1 MKEKHKN
8 INDIYCN
15 SNSWEALDIKVSKLN
30 PSRIFILVDEN
41 TRELCLPLFL
51 NKNRYNSDF
60 EILEIPSG
68 EINKN
73 IETCL
78 KLWNQLSDKGAD
90 RNSLIIN
97 LGGGVI
103 TDMGGFVAST
113 FKRGISFINI
123 PTTLLSMVDASIG
136 GKNGVDLGMIKNQI
150 GIIRNP
156 EMVLIDTAFLK
167 TLASNQITSGFA
179 EMLKHGLIHSDKY
192 WNNVKVIDEN
202 DIENL
207 EDLLWK
213 SVLIKNEIISKD
225 PFEKGIRKTLNYGH
239 TLGHAIESYCLESNK
254 QNTLLHGEA
263 VAIGMVL
270 ATYTSNKL
278 IGFPEETLN
287 DISFHILNKFPKTNF
302 DDSAINEIINLLKYD
317 KKNDKGKVLFVL
329 LEDIGLPK
337 INCEV
342 PNKLI
347 IEAFEYYK
355 NITVRQKR

>member
-8 INDIYCN
+8 INGVYCN
-15 SNSWEALDIKVSKLN
+15 SNSWEALEIKVSKLN
-30 PSRIFILVDEN
+30 PSKIFILVDEN
-41 TRELCLPLFL
+41 TREHCLPLFL

-60 EILEIPSG
+60 EILEISSG
-68 EINKN
+68 ELNKN

-78 KLWNQLSDKGAD
+78 KLWNQLSDKVAD

-113 FKRGISFINI
+113 FKRGIAFINI

-136 GKNGVDLGMIKNQI
+136 GKNGVDLGMLKNQI

-156 EMVLIDTAFLK
+156 EMVLIDTGFLK
-167 TLASNQITSGFA
+167 TLANHQITSGYA
-179 EMLKHGLIHSDKY
+179 EMLKHGLIHSTKY
-192 WNNVKVIDEN
+192 WNEVKAINETN
-202 DIENL
+202 IEKL

-213 SVLIKNEIISKD
+213 SVLIKNEVITED

-239 TLGHAIESYCLESNK
+239 TLGHAIESYCLKNTNTK
-254 QNTLLHGEA
+254 TLLHGEA
-263 VAIGMVL
+263 VAIGMIL
-270 ATYTSNKL
+270 ATYISNKL
-278 IGFPEETLN
+278 IDFPEETLN
-287 DISFHILNKFPKTNF
+287 EINYHILKKFPRTTF
-302 DDSAINEIINLLKYD
+302 DDSAVNEIISLLKYD

-329 LEDIGLPK
+329 LKDIGLPE

-347 IEAFEYYK
+347 IKAFEYYK
-355 NITVRQKR
+355 NYK